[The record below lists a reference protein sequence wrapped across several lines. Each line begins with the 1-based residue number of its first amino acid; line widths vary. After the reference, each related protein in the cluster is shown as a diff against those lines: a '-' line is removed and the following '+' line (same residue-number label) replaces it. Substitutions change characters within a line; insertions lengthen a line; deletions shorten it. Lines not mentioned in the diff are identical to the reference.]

1 MTTPDSVPCIG
12 ERGCP
17 PVLSVS
23 GSILVG
29 WIPSRRTFFV
39 SYTAADKAWATW
51 IAYILEADGFA
62 VTIQEWDFR
71 PGSNFAAEM
80 DKALKQC
87 PRMIAVLSPAYLKAR
102 FPTAEWTAVFASD
115 PEGAKNALVPIM
127 VEECRPEG
135 LLSQVVQIRIHGLDE
150 AAARKQILEGVR
162 RDRNK
167 PTTPPPFP
175 GTPTVPSAGR
185 GSAAPFPAPA
195 SRPAGAT
202 SARLRW
208 QSPAP
213 PVAISWRRDL
223 DPTMPAQR
231 GAEAVEVHL
240 AFPGN
245 DAHLQVSELSELEQQ
260 LPDHGRRHGLF
271 TRLEALDSQADST
284 VARAT
289 SSGWNNEK
297 GLAVTRSGQ
306 RSAWAPLPRG
316 PIGAL
321 LDPDHLVGQVS
332 SMLDALTALDL
343 PHDALVVPAIGLDP
357 ATMISYGTVTA
368 PGNTASFGH
377 RQPDHIHIAP
387 DEAIESTAVATRS
400 AEVAAELVARLV
412 ADHRAVTGL
421 R

>member
-1 MTTPDSVPCIG
+1 VDSVAKD
-12 ERGCP
+12 
-17 PVLSVS
+17 
-23 GSILVG
+23 
-29 WIPSRRTFFV
+29 FFV

-102 FPTAEWTAVFASD
+102 FPTAEWTAVFADD

-150 AAARKQILEGVR
+150 AAARKQVLEGVR
-162 RDRNK
+162 RERNK
-167 PTTPPPFP
+167 PTIPPPFP
-175 GTPTVPSAGR
+175 GTSTGPAAGP
-185 GSAAPFPAPA
+185 GPAVPFPAAA
-195 SRPAGAT
+195 SRPAAAT

-213 PVAISWRRDL
+213 PVAVSWRRDF
-223 DPTMPAQR
+223 DQTVPGQR

-240 AFPGN
+240 AFAGN
-245 DAHLQVSELSELEQQ
+245 DARLQVSELSELEER

-271 TRLEALDSQADST
+271 TRLEALDSHADSN

-321 LDPDHLVGQVS
+321 LDPDHLVGQLTR
-332 SMLDALTALDL
+332 MLDALTALDL
-343 PHDALVVPAIGLDP
+343 PHDDLVVPVIGLDP
-357 ATMISYGTVTA
+357 ATMISYGTISA

-377 RQPDHIHIAP
+377 RQIDHIHVAP
-387 DEAIESTAVATRS
+387 DEAIEYADVATRS

-412 ADHRAVTGL
+412 ADHRAATGL

>member
-1 MTTPDSVPCIG
+1 MDSVAKD
-12 ERGCP
+12 
-17 PVLSVS
+17 
-23 GSILVG
+23 
-29 WIPSRRTFFV
+29 FFV

-51 IAYILEADGFA
+51 IAYILEADGYA

-102 FPTAEWTAVFASD
+102 FPTAEWTAVFAGD

-150 AAARKQILEGVR
+150 AAARKLILEGVR
-162 RDRNK
+162 RERNK

-175 GTPTVPSAGR
+175 GTSTLSAS
-185 GSAAPFPAPA
+185 GSTLGVPFPV
-195 SRPAGAT
+195 PAGPGGKV
-202 SARLRW
+202 SSERLRW

-213 PVAISWRRDL
+213 PITLSWRRDL
-223 DPTMPAQR
+223 GRTMPGQR
-231 GAEAVEVHL
+231 SAEAVEVHL
-240 AFPGN
+240 GFAGD
-245 DAHLQVSELSELEQQ
+245 DARLQVTELSDLKEQ
-260 LPDHGRRHGLF
+260 LPDYGRRTGIF
-271 TRLEALDSQADST
+271 TRLEALESHADST
-284 VARAT
+284 VAYTT
-289 SSGWNNEK
+289 SSGWHNEK

-306 RSAWAPLPRG
+306 RSTWAPLPRG
-316 PIGAL
+316 PIRAL
-321 LDPDHLVGQVS
+321 LDVEDLVGQVTA
-332 SMLDALTALDL
+332 MLHALTALEL
-343 PHDALVVPAIGLDP
+343 PHGPLVVPAIGLDP
-357 ATMISYGTVTA
+357 ATMISYGNVAA

-377 RQPDHIHIAP
+377 RQPDHLHVTP
-387 DEAIESTAVATRS
+387 DEAIEYDAVVTRC

-412 ADHRAVTGL
+412 ADHRAATGL

>member
-1 MTTPDSVPCIG
+1 VDSVAKD
-12 ERGCP
+12 
-17 PVLSVS
+17 
-23 GSILVG
+23 
-29 WIPSRRTFFV
+29 FFV

-102 FPTAEWTAVFASD
+102 FPTAEWTAVFADD

-135 LLSQVVQIRIHGLDE
+135 LLSQVVQIRIYGLDE
-150 AAARKQILEGVR
+150 AAARKQVLEGVR
-162 RDRNK
+162 RERNK
-167 PTTPPPFP
+167 PATPPPFP
-175 GTPTVPSAGR
+175 GTSTGTTAAPTP
-185 GSAAPFPAPA
+185 AAPFPAPA
-195 SRPAGAT
+195 SRSATVT

-208 QSPAP
+208 RSPAP
-213 PVAISWRRDL
+213 PVALSWRRDL
-223 DPTMPAQR
+223 DPTMPGQR

-245 DAHLQVSELSELEQQ
+245 DARLQVSQLSDLEEQ

-289 SSGWNNEK
+289 SSGWNNAK

-321 LDPDHLVGQVS
+321 VDPDHLVGQVS
-332 SMLDALTALDL
+332 GMLDALTALDL

-368 PGNTASFGH
+368 PGNSASFGH
-377 RQPDHIHIAP
+377 RQPDHIHVNP
-387 DEAIESTAVATRS
+387 DEAIEYTSVATRS